1 MSFVVTAA
9 VTAVAATGYTIY
21 AGERANKQQQQ
32 AQNEARTVAAKQA
45 RDADIANNRAN
56 AKKADVA
63 GLLKANQEAAGGG
76 AAGTMLTGPAGVDM
90 AALNLGRNTLLG
102 A

>member
-21 AGERANKQQQQ
+21 SGERAASQQKK
-32 AQNEARTVAAKQA
+32 AQNEARVAAQNQA
-45 RDADIANNRAN
+45 KAADQAFNAANRKSPNVNLMLAQNRQQA
-56 AKKADVA
+56 
-63 GLLKANQEAAGGG
+63 EGGG
-76 AAGTMLTGPAGVDM
+76 GSTMLTGPAGVDIG
-90 AALNLGRNTLLG
+90 ALNLGKNTLLG

>member
-1 MSFVVTAA
+1 MSFVVTAVVTGA
-9 VTAVAATGYTIY
+9 VATGYTIY

-32 AQNEARTVAAKQA
+32 AQNEARATAAKQA
-45 RDADIANNRAN
+45 RDMDIANNRAN

-63 GLLKANQEAAGGG
+63 GLLKANQEAAGSG

-90 AALNLGRNTLLG
+90 TALNLGKNTLLG